1 MKLKVTF
8 TQDQLEEALK
18 EIIWKKLKNEEIKFD
33 KFDFRVISNDF
44 ALNRGPDK
52 TEATVTIDI
61 F

>member
-18 EIIWKKLKNEEIKFD
+18 EIISKKFKNEAIVFD
-33 KFDFRVISNDF
+33 KIDFRTISNDF

-52 TEATVTIDI
+52 TEATVTIEI
-61 F
+61 